1 MRLTLTLEAEEGLL
15 EAGLDSFVRQ
25 NGWADGSDMSQVDF
39 AKMILMN
46 YFRGQVL
53 EYNAMRIGNP
63 MEGVTQVLDAVSAT
77 LRTE

>member
-1 MRLTLTLEAEEGLL
+1 MRLTLTLEAQEGIL
-15 EAGLDSFVRQ
+15 EAGLDSFVRH
-25 NGWADGSDMSQVDF
+25 NGWADWSDVPQVDF
-39 AKMILMN
+39 AKTILMN

-77 LRTE
+77 LEAE